1 VASAK
6 AALRA
11 LGLVVAG
18 ALVLAGALLTL
29 LALPRAAYAHE
40 VGLSRGEYAVTGAV
54 VSAKLTFAR
63 REAAGVVP
71 EIDPDR
77 DGVIT
82 ERELEQAK
90 GALRRAF
97 VDRIEVRG
105 DGAACPGTIDAVG
118 LVEEDGMS
126 VSAAYRCPA
135 PPSSA
140 RIELAIFEELPHGH
154 RHIARTAAGEHVLFK
169 ASRSLEIAGSGA
181 DAGAGSAPPPSGLS
195 FFFIGIEHILL
206 GFDHL
211 VFLLGLVLVGG
222 KIRSL
227 LVVVTAFTIAHS
239 ITLGAAVLG
248 LWAPSPRIIEPL
260 IALSIV
266 YVGVE
271 NFFVKDAENRWRITL
286 PFGLI
291 HGFGFAGA
299 LGEIALPRS
308 EIPIA
313 LLTFNL
319 GVEVGQIAVLALILP
334 LILAAKKR
342 AWFDDKGVK
351 VVSALIVFA
360 GLFWFVTRVLGI
372 ELG

>member
-1 VASAK
+1 VRAVALVFAG
-6 AALRA
+6 AVVALI
-11 LGLVVAG
+11 GLVAG
-18 ALVLAGALLTL
+18 AGA
-29 LALPRAAYAHE
+29 AHAHE

-54 VSAKLTFAR
+54 VSVKLTFAR

-71 EIDPDR
+71 EMDPDR
-77 DGVIT
+77 DGVIA

-90 GALRRAF
+90 GALGRAF
-97 VDRIEVRG
+97 VDDIEVKG
-105 DGAACPGTIDAVG
+105 DGAPCPGAVTAVS

-126 VSAAYRCPA
+126 VSAAYRCLK

-140 RIELAIFEELPHGH
+140 RIELGIFEELPHGH
-154 RHIARTAAGEHVLFK
+154 RHIARTASGEHVLFK

-181 DAGAGSAPPPSGLS
+181 GEAASSAPPPSGIS

-227 LVVVTAFTIAHS
+227 LVVVTAFTVAHS

-248 LWAPSPRIIEPL
+248 VWAPSPQIIEPL

-271 NFFVKDAENRWRITL
+271 NFFVKDAEKRWRITL

-334 LILAAKKR
+334 LILVAKKR
-342 AWFDDKGVK
+342 AWFEDKGVK
-351 VVSALIVFA
+351 VISAMIVAA
-360 GLFWFVTRVLGI
+360 GLFWFVTRVFGI